1 MIGSRDAHRQ
11 LAGGGT
17 VSGPSRSAFTSAW
30 LRAAARAVAL
40 ILPLVFAAAL
50 AAQDT
55 IPTGFTPIFNGRD
68 LAGWHVSRT
77 SHQGTTPDAR
87 VEDGAIVLRQYPY
100 GQGGVLLTDR
110 KYRNYELYLEVKPA
124 AGTNGGIFLRSTES
138 GSAYQVELVGDGGP
152 GTGNLLGERLAVSRT
167 AAATDLGKVWRPGD
181 WNTFRIRMAG
191 DVPHLTLWVNGAQM
205 WDVVQPRNDFIA
217 GATEGFVGLQTHWTN
232 TFTPIPDAS
241 CCPTS
246 WKPGAAHR
254 FRNVAI
260 RELP

>member
-1 MIGSRDAHRQ
+1 MSASRWNREIIDEEPGGPPRRTSSCAFRRVRA
-11 LAGGGT
+11 LALLLPLLAT
-17 VSGPSRSAFTSAW
+17 AAFT
-30 LRAAARAVAL
+30 L
-40 ILPLVFAAAL
+40 
-50 AAQDT
+50 QDS
-55 IPTGFTPIFNGRD
+55 IPAGFTRIFNGRD
-68 LAGWHVSRT
+68 LTGWHVSRT

-110 KYRNYELYLEVKPA
+110 KYRSFELYVEVKPA

-152 GTGNLLGERLAVSRT
+152 GTGNLLGERLSVSRT
-167 AAATDLGKVWRPGD
+167 AAATAIGTVWRPGD
-181 WNTFRIRMAG
+181 WNAFRIRMEG
-191 DVPHLTLWVNGAQM
+191 EVPRLTLWVNGVQM
-205 WDVVQPRNDFIA
+205 WEVVQPQNDFIA
-217 GATEGFVGLQTHWTN
+217 EATEGFIGLQTHWTN